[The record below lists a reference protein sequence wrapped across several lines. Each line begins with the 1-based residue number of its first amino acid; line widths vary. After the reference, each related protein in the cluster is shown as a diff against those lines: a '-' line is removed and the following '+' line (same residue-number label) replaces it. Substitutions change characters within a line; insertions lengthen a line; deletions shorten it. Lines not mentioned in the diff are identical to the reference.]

1 MTGIIDMKIL
11 AEFAGQAA
19 HPKSAVPSARSSDVN
34 RLSSFRA
41 YLRKDVAGYIKMQ
54 SALIGLCALHAAS
67 FGAPCIYEEAKK
79 VFTDNLGS
87 S

>member
-1 MTGIIDMKIL
+1 VTGIIEMKIL

-19 HPKSAVPSARSSDVN
+19 HPKSAVPPARSSDVN

-54 SALIGLCALHAAS
+54 SALPGLCELNGAS
-67 FGAPCIYEEAKK
+67 FGAP
-79 VFTDNLGS
+79 
-87 S
+87 